1 MLVCNTS
8 SLTDYHNWPLWSYY
22 YRVDDWKWMIKW
34 FYNVTADH
42 HSDRRWSRENVNWEC
57 CPRCC
62 NENPPEKWLTSPGRD
77 TKILFPFP
85 EQKSKP
91 REFAVSLCF
100 VQRAELLLTQVSL
113 LFAFGVAVSR
123 GPDFTGPSKV
133 IFLLL
138 LFWALYYNLEGEKF
152 SLLSNGWHSAAVRD
166 YSSI

>member
-22 YRVDDWKWMIKW
+22 YRMDDWKWMIKW
-34 FYNVTADH
+34 FHNVTADH
-42 HSDRRWSRENVNWEC
+42 HSDRRWSRENVKWGC

-62 NENPPEKWLTSPGRD
+62 SENPPEKWLTSPGRD

-91 REFAVSLCF
+91 REFAVSRCF
-100 VQRAELLLTQVSL
+100 VQREELLLSQDSL
-113 LFAFGVAVSR
+113 LFVFGVAASR
-123 GPDFTGPSKV
+123 CPDFTGPSKV

-138 LFWALYYNLEGEKF
+138 LFWALTTIWWEGSSICFE
-152 SLLSNGWHSAAVRD
+152 WWRSAAVRD